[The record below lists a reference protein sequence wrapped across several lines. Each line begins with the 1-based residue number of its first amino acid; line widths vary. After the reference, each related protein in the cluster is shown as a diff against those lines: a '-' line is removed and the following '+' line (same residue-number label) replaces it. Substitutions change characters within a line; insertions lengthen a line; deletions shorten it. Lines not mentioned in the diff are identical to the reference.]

1 MNPSPTIEETRREV
15 RKTRDGDT
23 QVERAFVL
31 ANVSK
36 LLFNLRMGAGLS
48 QRRMADQAGMGQS
61 EISRLETAS
70 GKRGPELATL
80 VRLARLCGFQLE
92 IMATRIGSGKQA
104 KRTVVPLTPPQKA
117 DNPR

>member
-1 MNPSPTIEETRREV
+1 MKSIADVRRELQEA
-15 RKTRDGDT
+15 RAGDT

-92 IMATRIGSGKQA
+92 IVATQIGSGKRA
-104 KRTVVPLTPPQKA
+104 KRTVVPLTPPQGGDA
-117 DNPR
+117 